1 MSFSVQYLWLIP
13 ALPLVAAALGALTP
27 RTGRRFAAAVAIT
40 GISASFAISIFAL
53 CAALAD
59 PSVHQTFNFAWFDL
73 GIDAVRL
80 GWVLDPLTA
89 FMAGTFYRSITP
101 GGEPLVQEGAAV
113 APGTVLGVLES
124 MKIMNEI
131 SSESQGIVKRI
142 LCENAQVVSAGQPLF
157 ELQEC

>member
-1 MSFSVQYLWLIP
+1 MAFDIARIKSLITAAAEAQVDELELSEAGMDVRILRLADSVQLSAP
-13 ALPLVAAALGALTP
+13 GT
-27 RTGRRFAAAVAIT
+27 AVAGQPAQT
-40 GISASFAISIFAL
+40 PSAPLAVDRQVQAES
-53 CAALAD
+53 AAS
-59 PSVHQTFNFAWFDL
+59 PPPVHT
-73 GIDAVRL
+73 
-80 GWVLDPLTA
+80 LTA